1 MEHQQ
6 KHRSSLTVQAFW
18 LLIAKTLAFVFAFA
32 LPILLTRTLSQSEY
46 GLFKQVF
53 LIVTTATALLP
64 LGFGMSAYYYLP
76 RETNQKVRGQ
86 VILNILLFNL
96 LMGVA
101 ACLLLVFW
109 PGLIAKIFRDPM
121 IPTYSALIGAVVLV
135 WLFSAFLEIVAV
147 ANQELRLA
155 TVFIVFGQLSRTVLL
170 LAAAIAF
177 DSVTALIYAA
187 LVHGVLQ
194 SVVLLWYVSSR
205 FPKFWR
211 AFDWSLTGKQV
222 AYALPFGLA
231 GLLYTV
237 QTDAHNYFVSHKF
250 SPAIFA
256 IYSIGVAQ
264 VPLIGV
270 LRDSV
275 SSVILPRISY
285 LQERGEA
292 REILVLMS
300 NAVRKLAAF
309 YLPMYFVL
317 LITGREFL
325 TFMFTKAYLQS
336 WPIFAINLTLLPI
349 SLIEVDA
356 VVRAYEKHR
365 FFLVIVQLVMSALMI
380 VAVWYGVTRFGLVG
394 AITGVVV
401 VNFLMRIVLAGR
413 FSLVLG
419 AKWRDISLFKDLGK
433 VTVAACVA
441 ALVCFLVHSMV
452 TASGTRPFFVLVIC
466 GAAFMAVYLP
476 AVLLLRIPTSDEW
489 DKMRSGVGRLQQFVY
504 FRRSADSV
512 P

>member
-1 MEHQQ
+1 MDQQ
-6 KHRSSLTVQAFW
+6 EKQRSSLTVQAFW

-32 LPILLTRTLSQSEY
+32 LPVLLTRTLSQNEY

-53 LIVTTATALLP
+53 LIVTSATALLP

-76 RETNQKVRGQ
+76 REKSEKVRGQ

-96 LMGVA
+96 LMGTA

-109 PGLIAKIFRDPM
+109 PGLIAKIFRDPT
-121 IPTYSALIGAVVLV
+121 IPTYSALVGCVVLV

-170 LAAAIAF
+170 LVAAIVF

-187 LVHGVLQ
+187 LIHGILQ
-194 SVVLLWYVSSR
+194 SLALLWYVSSR

-211 AFDWSLTGKQV
+211 AFDWSLTVKQV

-237 QTDAHNYFVSHKF
+237 QTDLHNYFVSNKF
-250 SPAIFA
+250 SAATFA

-264 VPLIGV
+264 VPLIGI

-285 LQERGEA
+285 LQEQGQA
-292 REILVLMS
+292 REILILLS
-300 NAVRKLAAF
+300 NAIRKLAAF
-309 YLPMYFVL
+309 YLPIYLVL

-325 TFMFTKAYLQS
+325 TFMFTSAYLQS
-336 WPIFAINLTLLPI
+336 WPVFAINLTLLPI
-349 SLIEVDA
+349 SLLEVDA
-356 VVRAYEKHR
+356 VVRAYERHR
-365 FFLVIVQLVMSALMI
+365 FFLVKLQLVLCVVM
-380 VAVWYGVTRFGLVG
+380 VPTVWYGVTRFGLVG
-394 AITGVVV
+394 AITAVVI
-401 VNFLMRIVLAGR
+401 VNFLLRVVLAGR
-413 FSLVLG
+413 FSVVLG
-419 AKWRDISLFKDLGK
+419 AKWRDVALFKDVGK
-433 VTVAACVA
+433 VALASGVAG
-441 ALVCFLVHSMV
+441 LVCLLVHSIV
-452 TASGTRPFFVLVIC
+452 VAGGARPFFVLLIC
-466 GAAFMAVYLP
+466 GVVFMAVYLP
-476 AVLLLRIPTSDEW
+476 AIVLLRIPTSDEW
-489 DKMRSGVGRLQQFVY
+489 DKLRLGVGRLQRVVY
-504 FRRSADSV
+504 LRRSADSV

>member
-1 MEHQQ
+1 MEQQQ
-6 KHRSSLTVQAFW
+6 KQRSSLTVQAFW

-32 LPILLTRTLSQSEY
+32 LPVLLTRTLSQSEY

-76 RETNQKVRGQ
+76 RENNQKVRGQ
-86 VILNILLFNL
+86 VILNILLFNMV
-96 LMGVA
+96 MGVA

-109 PGLIAKIFRDPM
+109 PGLIATIFKDPTV
-121 IPTYSALIGAVVLV
+121 PRYSALIGAVVLV

-170 LAAAIAF
+170 LAAAIVF

-187 LVHGVLQ
+187 LIHGILQ
-194 SVVLLWYVSSR
+194 SLALLWYVSSR

-211 AFDWSLTGKQV
+211 AFDWSLTRKQV

-237 QTDAHNYFVSHKF
+237 QTDAHNYFVSNKF
-250 SPAIFA
+250 SAATFA

-264 VPLIGV
+264 VPLIGI

-285 LQERGEA
+285 LQEQGQA
-292 REILVLMS
+292 REILVLVS
-300 NAVRKLAAF
+300 NAIRKLAAF
-309 YLPMYFVL
+309 YLPIYLVL

-349 SLIEVDA
+349 SLLEVDA
-356 VVRAYEKHR
+356 VTRAYERHR
-365 FFLVIVQLVMSALMI
+365 FFVVALQLILCVFMI
-380 VAVWYGVTRFGLVG
+380 FAVWYGVTRYGLVG
-394 AITGVVV
+394 AITAVVV
-401 VNFLMRIVLAGR
+401 VNFLMRVVLAGR

-419 AKWRDISLFKDLGK
+419 AKWRDIALFKDLGK
-433 VTVAACVA
+433 VALASGVAG
-441 ALVCFLVHSMV
+441 LVCFLVHSMI
-452 TASGTRPFFVLVIC
+452 ASTGARPFFVLVIC
-466 GAAFMAVYLP
+466 GSVFMAVYLP
-476 AVLLLRIPTSDEW
+476 AIVLLRIPTSDEW
-489 DKMRSGVGRLQQFVY
+489 DKLRSGVGRLQQFVY
-504 FRRSADSV
+504 LRRSADSV